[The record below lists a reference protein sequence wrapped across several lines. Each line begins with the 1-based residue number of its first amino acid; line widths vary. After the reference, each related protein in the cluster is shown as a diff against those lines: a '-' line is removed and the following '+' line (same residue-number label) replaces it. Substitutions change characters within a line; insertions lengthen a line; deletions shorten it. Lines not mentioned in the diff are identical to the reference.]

1 MSPAGGDA
9 VVNRVERGGS
19 QRRKEFLRI
28 TLRSGWPLQRCP
40 IRKRERASIIVLHLR
55 VDHRRYV
62 RLSLLLILSVVLLL
76 LKLIQLPLEI
86 HLLHLNCLKLS
97 LSLT

>member
-1 MSPAGGDA
+1 M
-9 VVNRVERGGS
+9 VYRVERGRS
-19 QRRKEFLRI
+19 QWRKEFLGI
-28 TLRSGWPLQRCP
+28 TLRSSWPLQRCP

-55 VDHRRYV
+55 VDHRRNV
-62 RLSLLLILSVVLLL
+62 GLSMLLILSLL

-86 HLLHLNCLKLS
+86 HLLHLNCLELS